1 MKEIKAISNQK
12 KRSWTWKYFEDVDII
27 KEKTSN
33 KGKPLKRCKVIDLNG
48 NKCGTLY
55 INDGSTGNAINK
67 VAYLQLLY
75 IVQSPAFCR
84 YISELDPDFIMPDE
98 KGIKKVIYGAYNF
111 ILPTLIEKLKVNAK
125 SVSIIGQGYIESLKE
140 ILKEWNLYD
149 KVFTIT
155 TDNTANI
162 KRAIANIKNISWQR
176 FSAYTI
182 QLIVEKVLVPAKV
195 LIVQV
200 KQLIEFFMRPK

>member
-67 VAYLQLLY
+67 VACLNLFKILRLVSSKFYY
-75 IVQSPAFCR
+75 RFIIV
-84 YISELDPDFIMPDE
+84 
-98 KGIKKVIYGAYNF
+98 
-111 ILPTLIEKLKVNAK
+111 
-125 SVSIIGQGYIESLKE
+125 
-140 ILKEWNLYD
+140 
-149 KVFTIT
+149 
-155 TDNTANI
+155 
-162 KRAIANIKNISWQR
+162 
-176 FSAYTI
+176 SA
-182 QLIVEKVLVPAKV
+182 
-195 LIVQV
+195 
-200 KQLIEFFMRPK
+200 EFQQFRHL